1 MHQVICEIGV
11 QIHFISLTSLTSIY
25 LVIPTLISH
34 HSFTLSLQ
42 AQNLPFQ
49 QILTTLIDFF
59 YLLNCLRDNVAGQD
73 LSRSSVYF
81 EFCIFIFILFRAYS
95 MW

>member
-1 MHQVICEIGV
+1 MHQVICGIGV
-11 QIHFISLTSLTSIY
+11 QIHFINLTNLTSIY
-25 LVIPTLISH
+25 LVIPTLIIH

-59 YLLNCLRDNVAGQD
+59 YLLNCLCDNGAGPD

-81 EFCIFIFILFRAYS
+81 EFCIFFFV
-95 MW
+95 